1 MVYRITFISIL
12 VSLVFISCN
21 SKQRSIVNPVAQDKD
36 ILLPQFIP
44 IQRFSLKKNELEE
57 LIKIFRQILQCISPL
72 KP

>member
-1 MVYRITFISIL
+1 MVYRITFKCIL
-12 VSLVFISCN
+12 VCLVFISCN
-21 SKQRSIVNPVAQDKD
+21 SKQSTVVKPLAQHKD
-36 ILLPQFIP
+36 ILLPQLIP